1 MKHTAIRRV
10 FRGLLAVSVVLPFF
24 LFGKATLMTFGGP
37 LVWLLGYPLLVVVLL
52 AATAESKGTKRVHAT
67 PATPEAA
74 DATEVPDTVSDEAR
88 DRMRDRFNK
97 PMFGFLSCNIHH
109 RN

>member
-1 MKHTAIRRV
+1 MKCTKIRRV
-10 FRGLLAVSVVLPFF
+10 FRGLLAASVVLPFF
-24 LFGKATLMTFGGP
+24 VFNKATLMTFGGP

-67 PATPEAA
+67 PEAA
-74 DATEVPDTVSDEAR
+74 GATEAPDTVSDEAR
-88 DRMRDRFNK
+88 DRMLAWFNN
-97 PMFGFLSCNIHH
+97 PMFSFLSCNIHH